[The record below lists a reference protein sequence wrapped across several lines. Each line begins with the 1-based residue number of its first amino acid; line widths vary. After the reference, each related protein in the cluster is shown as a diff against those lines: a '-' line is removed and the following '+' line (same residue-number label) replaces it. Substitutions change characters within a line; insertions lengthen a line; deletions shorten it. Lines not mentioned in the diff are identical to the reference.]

1 MNIPDRLIQFIDQEP
16 RFFIATHIRPEG
28 DALGSSLAL
37 SMALE
42 SMGKETILYDRDQVP
57 AFYRF
62 LPGQER
68 FTQTHS
74 PLAYD
79 GLPLLLLDCNEP
91 ERAGLDSV
99 VIRRSAVIDHHETIK
114 KFGDIQWIE
123 PHAAATGVMVYGLVR
138 RLGVRITK
146 DMATNL
152 YIAIATD
159 TGTFRFSNTT
169 SGVFRIAAELV
180 ESGADP
186 GAIAEQLY
194 ETWSRERFSLLKK
207 VMDTLEITHGIAVTV
222 VTKAMFSETGT
233 SPEDTENF
241 SNFPKMMEEIKVSL
255 FLREIEEGWKVSL
268 RSRDDY
274 NVAKIAAQFDGGGH
288 KNAAGCVIKGDL
300 RDVKERLIRALTG
313 FKGPKA

>member
-1 MNIPDRLIQFIDQEP
+1 MNIPDRLIQFIVQE
-16 RFFIATHIRPEG
+16 RKFFIATHIRPEG

-42 SMGKETILYDRDQVP
+42 SMGKETTLYDRDPVP
-57 AFYRF
+57 ELYRF
-62 LPGQER
+62 LPGYER

-74 PLAYD
+74 PLAHD

-91 ERAGLDSV
+91 ERAGLENV

-114 KFGDIQWIE
+114 EFGDIKWIE
-123 PHAAATGVMVYGLVR
+123 PHAAATGVMVYALIR
-138 RLGVRITK
+138 KLGVRITK

-152 YIAIATD
+152 YAAIAID

-169 SGVFRIAAELV
+169 SDVLRIAAELV

-186 GAIAEQLY
+186 GVIAGELY
-194 ETWSRERFSLLKK
+194 ETWSRGRLSLLTK
-207 VMDTLEITHGIAVTV
+207 VLNTLEITHGIAVTV

-241 SNFPKMMEEIKVSL
+241 SNFPKMMEETKVSL

-268 RSRDDY
+268 RSKGDY
-274 NVAKIAAQFDGGGH
+274 NVAEIAARFHGGGH

-300 RDVKERLIRALTG
+300 KAAKAQLIEVIAG
-313 FKGPKA
+313 GKG

>member
-1 MNIPDRLIQFIDQEP
+1 LNIPDRLIQFIVQE
-16 RFFIATHIRPEG
+16 RKFFIATHIRPEG

-37 SMALE
+37 SLALE
-42 SMGKETILYDRDQVP
+42 SMGKETTLYDRDPVP
-57 AFYRF
+57 ALYRF
-62 LPGQER
+62 LPGHER

-74 PLAYD
+74 PLAHD

-91 ERAGLDSV
+91 ERAGLENV

-114 KFGDIQWIE
+114 EFGDIQWIE
-123 PHAAATGVMVYGLVR
+123 PHAAATGVMVYALIR
-138 RLGVRITK
+138 KLGVRITK

-152 YIAIATD
+152 YAAIAID

-169 SGVFRIAAELV
+169 SDVLRIAAELV

-186 GAIAEQLY
+186 GVIAGELY
-194 ETWSRERFSLLKK
+194 ETWSRGRLSLLTK
-207 VMDTLEITHGIAVTV
+207 VLNTLEITHGIAVTV

-241 SNFPKMMEEIKVSL
+241 SNFPKMMEETKVSL

-268 RSRDDY
+268 RSKGDY
-274 NVAKIAAQFDGGGH
+274 NVAEIAARFHGGGH

-300 RDVKERLIRALTG
+300 KAAKAQLIEVIAG
-313 FKGPKA
+313 GKG